1 MSILSTDKMILDAK
15 AATKNEAIELTGR
28 LLVEAGHVDE
38 GYIQSM
44 IEREEMQTTFMGF
57 GVAIPH
63 GTNEGKKHVK
73 STGLSI
79 VRLSEGVDFGDGNE
93 VTFLIG
99 IAAVGDEHMD
109 LIQNIALVICEE
121 ENVEKLMQVQT
132 KEEIIAMF
140 EGGM

>member
-15 AATKNEAIELTGR
+15 AANMNEAIEIAGR
-28 LLVEAGHVDE
+28 LLVDAGHVGE
-38 GYIQSM
+38 EYIEAM
-44 IEREEMQTTFMGF
+44 KEREQMQTTFMGF

-79 VRLSEGVDFGDGNE
+79 VRIPEGVDFGDGNE
-93 VTFLIG
+93 VKFLIG

-109 LIQNIALVICEE
+109 IIQNIALVICEE
-121 ENVEKLMQVQT
+121 ENVEKLLAAQT
-132 KEEIIAMF
+132 KEEIIGMF

>member
-1 MSILSTDKMILDAK
+1 MSILSADKMILDAK
-15 AATKNEAIELTGR
+15 ASNMNEAIELTGR

-38 GYIQSM
+38 AYIQAM
-44 IEREEMQTTFMGF
+44 KDREAMQTTFMGF

-79 VRLSEGVDFGDGNE
+79 VRLPEGVDFGDGNE
-93 VTFLIG
+93 ATFLIG

-109 LIQNIALVICEE
+109 IIQNIALVICEE
-121 ENVEKLMQVQT
+121 ENVEKLMAVKT